1 MNFIELA
8 KARYSC
14 RKFTDQPVTEEQIR
28 QILEAAQCAPT
39 ATNAQAY
46 KLWVLRTQEVIEKV
60 NRATKNGYGAGTM
73 LLLGA
78 KPSAAWTRQDDSHN
92 FADVDAGIIGA
103 HILFEVHA
111 LGLGTT
117 WVGRVDPEKLAEMFP
132 ETRDYTIVGLFPI
145 GVPSPEAAGQPSK
158 KHVTRKP
165 LSEVASEL

>member
-1 MNFIELA
+1 MNFLELA

-14 RKFTDQPVTEEQIR
+14 RKFTDQAVTDDQIN

-46 KLWVLRTQEVIEKV
+46 KLWVIKNPESIEKM
-60 NRATKNGYGAGTM
+60 NLATKNGYGAKTM

-78 KPSAAWTRQDDSHN
+78 QPKAAWTRADDSHN

-103 HILFEVHA
+103 HILFAVHA

-117 WVGRVDPEKLAEMFP
+117 WVGRVDPAKLAELFP
-132 ETRDYTIVGLFPI
+132 ETKDYSIVGLFPI
-145 GVPSPEAAGQPSK
+145 GYPSSENAGQPSK
-158 KHVTRKP
+158 KHTTRKP
-165 LSEVASEL
+165 LSETVGEL